1 VNKPLFLLNSLSCV
15 EVAGIFISGREE
27 PTTMIIMIISPSIER
42 EKADISKL
50 GREWYG
56 NACLL
61 KEKIVLIQN
70 SI

>member
-1 VNKPLFLLNSLSCV
+1 VNKPLFLLNGLSCV
-15 EVAGIFISGREE
+15 EVAGIFISGQE

-61 KEKIVLIQN
+61 DHTN
-70 SI
+70 SKL